1 MKKGLFTLTLLCSII
16 VAISAQKTVTGTI
29 LDDKGEPL
37 PSAAITIKD
46 SNMGA
51 LTDFDGLFSIKA
63 KETDT
68 LVFTFLGYKSQEK
81 VIEKLDKINVN
92 LVVEETMIQCFEVIG
107 YNRNYCGVYC
117 DLYQE
122 KPELKI
128 NECYFRCATRCLC
141 ITDIINFNQKIDKQ
155 LSIKSLTNGATKL
168 LYDNEN
174 SWFGFAHFIS
184 GYRNK
189 YVKYQISKSTDDVN
203 YKIIGTSQSDTT
215 LYVEEKTGKTLV
227 AWGGSQFLD
236 KERNKADLTYYL
248 VEGYLEDFV
257 EKEDEKEDENDQNTE
272 GVEPK
277 KRTLVYSK
285 KISVEGT
292 DYLKINSLFNEPNQI
307 ALSISSPLNEI
318 ANFRIVDMA
327 GRVLTSHQQT
337 LLKENNTLII
347 AHNDLPAGMYILH
360 VQQGEQTDS
369 RKFTVT
375 K

>member
-16 VAISAQKTVTGTI
+16 VAISAQKTVKGTV

-37 PSAAITIKD
+37 PSAAITIKG
-46 SNMGA
+46 SNMSA

-68 LVFTFLGYKSQEK
+68 LVFSFLGYKTK
-81 VIEKLDKINVN
+81 VIKAYASEKMDVIMKEEPIVN
-92 LVVEETMIQCFEVIG
+92 EVIILTERLK
-107 YNRNYCGVYC
+107 YCCRCYWKPQFIEERMCQEIQPKPLESMFFDEQKNR
-117 DLYQE
+117 
-122 KPELKI
+122 
-128 NECYFRCATRCLC
+128 
-141 ITDIINFNQKIDKQ
+141 
-155 LSIKSLTNGATKL
+155 KSLSL
-168 LYDNEN
+168 LLKKNVTEFNRKNE
-174 SWFGFAHFIS
+174 
-184 GYRNK
+184 
-189 YVKYQISKSTDDVN
+189 
-203 YKIIGTSQSDTT
+203 
-215 LYVEEKTGKTLV
+215 
-227 AWGGSQFLD
+227 
-236 KERNKADLTYYL
+236 
-248 VEGYLEDFV
+248 
-257 EKEDEKEDENDQNTE
+257 NTE

-285 KISVEGT
+285 KISVEGS

-337 LLKENNTLII
+337 LLKENNTLIL

-369 RKFTVT
+369 RKFMVT

>member
-16 VAISAQKTVTGTI
+16 VAISAQKTVTGTV
-29 LDDKGEPL
+29 LDDKKEPIVG
-37 PSAAITIKD
+37 ADIVIKGT
-46 SNMGA
+46 NMGT
-51 LTDFDGLFSIKA
+51 LTDENGQYSIKM
-63 KETDT
+63 TDSDT
-68 LVFTFLGYKSQEK
+68 LILSFVGYASKEIVPKENALDIALKEGILLDAFVKVGYGKTISCTFCCGVCSVNWDNFYQK
-81 VIEKLDKINVN
+81 IEKN
-92 LVVEETMIQCFEVIG
+92 LTAKPIQ
-107 YNRNYCGVYC
+107 
-117 DLYQE
+117 
-122 KPELKI
+122 
-128 NECYFRCATRCLC
+128 
-141 ITDIINFNQKIDKQ
+141 
-155 LSIKSLTNGATKL
+155 NGATKL

-174 SWFGFAHFIS
+174 SWFGSAHFIT

-236 KERNKADLTYYL
+236 KERNKAELTYYL

-257 EKEDEKEDENDQNTE
+257 EKAAEKEDENDQNTE

-337 LLKENNTLII
+337 LLKENNTLTL
-347 AHNDLPAGMYILH
+347 AYNDLSAGMYILH
-360 VQQGEQTDS
+360 VQQGEQTDT